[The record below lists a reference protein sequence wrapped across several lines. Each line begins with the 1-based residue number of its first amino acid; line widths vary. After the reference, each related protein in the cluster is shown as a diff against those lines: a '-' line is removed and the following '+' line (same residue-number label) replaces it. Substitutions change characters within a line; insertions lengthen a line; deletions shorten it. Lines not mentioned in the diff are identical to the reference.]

1 MRRAGCGTN
10 TQGAVEV
17 KSRNFLQSLGYAWNG
32 LLFALRTE
40 RNMKIHAAAAI
51 LVLLGAW
58 WLRIETWQMLIV
70 LVAIVFV
77 VFAELMNTVVEHMV
91 DLLTAELHP
100 HAKVAKDVA
109 AAAVLVASGFAVVA
123 GVLVFARPLWEQV
136 APLFQ

>member
-1 MRRAGCGTN
+1 MELKA
-10 TQGAVEV
+10 
-17 KSRNFLQSLGYAWNG
+17 RNFLESLGYALNG
-32 LLFALRTE
+32 LWFALRTE
-40 RNMKIHAAAAI
+40 RNMKIHATAAL
-51 LVLLGAW
+51 LVLVGAW

-109 AAAVLVASGFAVVA
+109 AGAVLVASVFAVIA
-123 GVLVFARPLWEQV
+123 GLLVFAVPLWERLSPV
-136 APLFQ
+136 FQ

>member
-1 MRRAGCGTN
+1 MGM
-10 TQGAVEV
+10 
-17 KSRNFLQSLGYAWNG
+17 KSRNFFQSLGYALNG
-32 LLFALRTE
+32 LRFALRTE
-40 RNMKIHAAAAI
+40 RNMKIHATAAL

-91 DLLTAELHP
+91 DLLTAEHHI

-109 AAAVLVASGFAVVA
+109 AGAVLVAAGFAVVA
-123 GVLVFARPLWEQV
+123 GIFVFAGPLWERLW
-136 APLFQ
+136 PLFQ